1 MMKFQS
7 ISFFLMVLM
16 FRMNRAFLLLIHLLS
31 FNIFADS
38 SDVSNVQVFR
48 GQSIT
53 FSCNKSIGNLT
64 QVVWNN
70 SRYMYVHDRS
80 KNTTSNFTHHRF
92 NIDTNFSNSTLTI
105 IKAED
110 EDAGLYSC
118 TLSGKRGTKVF
129 TWNLTVTENPKGKE
143 LSGSWHLYTLLPIS
157 GLLLLGFSLFICLC
171 LKRKRRSSNQE
182 SVQNRTLCPDPQAT
196 YAEIQ
201 MVVPQSHNDS
211 DQWFSNRQRSRYM
224 ERLNSIYDPIR

>member
-1 MMKFQS
+1 MVKFQS
-7 ISFFLMVLM
+7 ISFFLMVLT

-53 FSCNKSIGNLT
+53 FSCNKSTGKLF
-64 QVVWNN
+64 QVDWNN
-70 SRYMYVHDRS
+70 SRYMYAHDTER
-80 KNTTSNFTHHRF
+80 NDTTSNFTHHRF

-118 TLSGKRGTKVF
+118 TLSGKRGTEVF

-143 LSGSWHLYTLLPIS
+143 LSGSWHLYILPPLS

-171 LKRKRRSSNQE
+171 LELKNRSSNQE
-182 SVQNRTLCPDPQAT
+182 SVQNRMLCPDKQST
-196 YAEIQ
+196 YTEVEFGTKAYLLSFQ
-201 MVVPQSHNDS
+201 FGTRAGCCP
-211 DQWFSNRQRSRYM
+211 
-224 ERLNSIYDPIR
+224 